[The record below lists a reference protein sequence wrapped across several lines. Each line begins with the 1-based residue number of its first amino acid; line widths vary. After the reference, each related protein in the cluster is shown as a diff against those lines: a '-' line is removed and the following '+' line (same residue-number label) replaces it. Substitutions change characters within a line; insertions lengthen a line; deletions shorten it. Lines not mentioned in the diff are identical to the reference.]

1 MSFSSDPVDADDPS
15 GPDAQDAGPDDPPS
29 RRKRKRRP
37 LGETLGGVI
46 VGFDY
51 QVFRA
56 TKPPTELV
64 ESAKPVAP
72 VAASDGGNLSIELP
86 DEPSGDPPTPTGGR
100 KP

>member
-1 MSFSSDPVDADDPS
+1 MSSSSDPVDADDPS
-15 GPDAQDAGPDDPPS
+15 GPAAQDAGT
-29 RRKRKRRP
+29 RRSAGAPEAEERP

-86 DEPSGDPPTPTGGR
+86 DEPPGDPPTPTGGR

>member
-1 MSFSSDPVDADDPS
+1 VSSSSDPVDADDPS
-15 GPDAQDAGPDDPPS
+15 GPGAQDTGPDEPPS
-29 RRKRKRRP
+29 PRKPKKRA

-56 TKPPTELV
+56 TRPPTELV

-86 DEPSGDPPTPTGGR
+86 DEPRGDPPTPTAD
-100 KP
+100 PEP